1 MIAVAGFQRHRRRP
15 PAGPARLS
23 VANSSVV
30 SSSVGQS
37 SRSERRSGVK
47 ADRSRPAPPETA
59 APATRWEEARAWNS
73 GVEGGPAAPSRGR
86 GSGRGCGRELAGCM
100 ARPPRGLARISE
112 SRKAAV
118 LAAARQRP
126 LTFRPTGRNSTESA
140 FGCQA
145 LRRRYASFFLTGPG
159 PVPRPQPQKPARP
172 RSCGARCPRA
182 VAAPPPSGKVGQAGV
197 PPDKSPNCNM

>member
-23 VANSSVV
+23 VANSSV
-30 SSSVGQS
+30 GQS
-37 SRSERRSGVK
+37 SRSKRRSGVK

-112 SRKAAV
+112 SRKA
-118 LAAARQRP
+118 RPSSQRRGSDRSR
-126 LTFRPTGRNSTESA
+126 FDRPVGILPRVHSDVKPYDEDM
-140 FGCQA
+140 
-145 LRRRYASFFLTGPG
+145 RVFFLTGPG